1 MKIWKTFIIFIFLF
15 SSKLAMG
22 QQGYMY
28 SYLDPCTSKA
38 KEIYIDTSNGSVPLT
53 YNGQVHSFTDAELQ
67 SGAFQTWIDSVNSQ
81 NPAGPCSGIG
91 LAQNTSVNV
100 LVAQNSISV
109 ITTVLSTL
117 STMASMQ
124 DVATST
130 SGMADTLTSMG
141 GASVQG
147 VIQSDEKVSS
157 NNDNNDNNDNNGNNS
172 TNSNNGSGNNSLG
185 STSNNSNNQNTSNSQ
200 GNQTSNFSTGGNS
213 GNQGTNNTTSS
224 GPTSTNSQSSQS
236 SVSNNSSSN
245 STTSSGNQNS
255 PVVSENSS
263 TSVSGGSNITGGI
276 GSVRIDNTQQSES
289 NKTKKSDDNKET
301 AEDAVSSGI
310 SSSSTTKSKVAAVKK
325 GNLMMNGDLVT
336 IASATGDP
344 SQFKLNASIISSN
357 TKNTFAKGA
366 LINFTSYVNNSN
378 VTLFVSYRH
387 KKLTTIFANSMM
399 VNFQKDFFDTVSLME
414 SYKYRK
420 VTSTIG
426 ANLTIGNIGTSKF
439 QSVSLLGGVFSSF
452 KINPK
457 IGLTTMFVTVYS
469 PYVYYYEGMWYQ
481 SGILFVPFTSV
492 DYKITKKFKLNI
504 SFSAVQQLND
514 KAISYQILTG
524 AKCFL

>member
-1 MKIWKTFIIFIFLF
+1 MKIWKAFIIFIFLF

-53 YNGQVHSFTDAELQ
+53 YNGQVRSFTDAELQ
-67 SGAFQTWIDSVNSQ
+67 SGAFQTWIDSVNTQ
-81 NPAGPCSGIG
+81 NPSGPCSSVG
-91 LAQNTSVNV
+91 LAQNTNVNV

-109 ITTVLSTL
+109 ITTVMSTL

-130 SGMADTLTSMG
+130 SGVADALTSMG

-147 VIQSDEKVSS
+147 VIQTDEKVSS
-157 NNDNNDNNDNNGNNS
+157 NNDKENDNKNGNN
-172 TNSNNGSGNNSLG
+172 NNSVG
-185 STSNNSNNQNTSNSQ
+185 STSNNSGNQNSSNSQ
-200 GNQTSNFSTGGNS
+200 GNQTSNTTTGGSS

-236 SVSNNSSSN
+236 SVNNNSSTSFGNQN
-245 STTSSGNQNS
+245 SQNNTQNNQNS
-255 PVVSENSS
+255 PVVSENPSS
-263 TSVSGGSNITGGI
+263 LGSGGSIITGGI
-276 GSVRIDNTQQSES
+276 NSVRIDNTQQSES
-289 NKTKKSDDNKET
+289 DKTKKSDDNKET
-301 AEDAVSSGI
+301 AEDAVSSGAI
-310 SSSSTTKSKVAAVKK
+310 SSSTTKSKVAAVKK

-344 SQFKLNASIISSN
+344 SQFKINASIISSN

-378 VTLFVSYRH
+378 LTLFVSYRH
-387 KKLTTIFANSMM
+387 KKLTSIFANSMM
-399 VNFQKDFFDTVSLME
+399 LNFQKDFFDTFSLME
-414 SYKYRK
+414 SYKYHK
-420 VTSTIG
+420 VTSTLG
-426 ANLTIGNIGTSKF
+426 VNLTIGNIGTSKF
-439 QSVSLLGGVFSSF
+439 QSLSMLGGVFSSF
-452 KINPK
+452 KLNPK

-524 AKCFL
+524 AKCLL

>member
-1 MKIWKTFIIFIFLF
+1 
-15 SSKLAMG
+15 MG

-67 SGAFQTWIDSVNSQ
+67 SGAFQTWIDSVNAQ

-130 SGMADTLTSMG
+130 SGMADALTSMS

-157 NNDNNDNNDNNGNNS
+157 NNDNNDNNGNNGNNS
-172 TNSNNGSGNNSLG
+172 TNSNNGSGNNSVG
-185 STSNNSNNQNTSNSQ
+185 STSNNSNNQNSSNSQ
-200 GNQTSNFSTGGNS
+200 GNQTSNSSTGGNS

-236 SVSNNSSSN
+236 SIS
-245 STTSSGNQNS
+245 
-255 PVVSENSS
+255 
-263 TSVSGGSNITGGI
+263 SGGSNITGGI
-276 GSVRIDNTQQSES
+276 SSVRIDNTQQSES
-289 NKTKKSDDNKET
+289 DKTKKSEDTKET
-301 AEDAVSSGI
+301 AEDAVSSGA

-344 SQFKLNASIISSN
+344 SQFKLNASLISSN

-387 KKLTTIFANSMM
+387 KKLTTIFANSIML
-399 VNFQKDFFDTVSLME
+399 NFQKDFFNTFSLME

-426 ANLTIGNIGTSKF
+426 TNLTIGNIGTSKF
-439 QSVSLLGGVFSSF
+439 QSLSVLGGVFSSF
-452 KINPK
+452 KLNPK

>member
-91 LAQNTSVNV
+91 LSQNTSVNV

-172 TNSNNGSGNNSLG
+172 TNSNNGSGNNSVG

-200 GNQTSNFSTGGNS
+200 GNQTSNTTTGGNS

-236 SVSNNSSSN
+236 SVSNNSSPN
-245 STTSSGNQNS
+245 STTSPGS
-255 PVVSENSS
+255 
-263 TSVSGGSNITGGI
+263 SNITGGI
-276 GSVRIDNTQQSES
+276 GSVRIDNSQQSES
-289 NKTKKSDDNKET
+289 DKAKSEDTKK
-301 AEDAVSSGI
+301 DAINNGA

-399 VNFQKDFFDTVSLME
+399 VNFQKDFFDTFSLME

-420 VTSTIG
+420 ITSTIG